1 VGQDGILRGV
11 GNPAGP
17 PSGNCPRHYTS
28 RLLLCVLFAA
38 ELACQ
43 KKVTGPPPRY
53 AVLRFENLS
62 GDPSLDW
69 TGRAASETLPV
80 SLAGELDGP
89 MLPADA
95 LARLEQSLG
104 ARPPSAPGIST
115 ERQEAVLA
123 GATRLIYG
131 YVERSGS
138 RICITASVED
148 LSSGKVERTV
158 SAVDSSPLAALEQIA
173 RDFSP
178 HARPA
183 PTSSEAALRLYAVAL
198 ESPAA
203 AGIDELNQAI
213 HLDPNFGAAWNAA
226 VNLDLARADRAAAL
240 DAIDRAHRQKLDPLS
255 LARLDLE
262 AANLQQDS
270 PVRIDALRK
279 ISLLT
284 PADTTLLR
292 TLAEAETNAGR
303 FPDAVTDWRKLTVT
317 FPEDPSTWNSLG
329 YTLSYA
335 GDYAGAQTALL
346 EYARIR
352 PKDPNASDSLG
363 DLDYRFRKFGEA
375 AAHYAQATKEQPD
388 FERYGDL
395 YKAAWARYN
404 AGDKPGADAL
414 FAQFRA
420 AREKLSDTLMPLV
433 SADWLYR
440 TGRKKEAVAAL
451 RMSLSGKAPEALVT
465 NGYALLTIWDLL
477 GHDRAQAAKDSLA
490 MGPRIIDAPELIAR
504 FVALPSASAA
514 EWKTRADHLI
524 PPAVAAI
531 RPLALGYALMFDGQ
545 GAAALPV
552 WEMIASGRPATD
564 FFTRA
569 VYAHLQGKPPERPL
583 VPDPAAFNQFLAVLE

>member
-1 VGQDGILRGV
+1 MF
-11 GNPAGP
+11 
-17 PSGNCPRHYTS
+17 SS

-69 TGRAASETLPV
+69 AGRAASEMLPV
-80 SLAGELDGP
+80 SLDGALDGP
-89 MLPADA
+89 VLPALA
-95 LARLEQSLG
+95 LGRLQQSLG

-115 ERQEAVLA
+115 EREEARLA

-131 YVERSGS
+131 YVEHSGS

-148 LSSGKVERTV
+148 LSSGKVQPTV
-158 SAVDSSPLAALEQIA
+158 SAVDSSPLAALEKIA

-178 HARPA
+178 RAKPA
-183 PTSSEAALRLYAVAL
+183 PASSEAALRLYALAL
-198 ESPAA
+198 ESDPA
-203 AGIDELNQAI
+203 AGIDDLNQAI
-213 HLDPNFGAAWNAA
+213 HSYPNFGAAWNAE
-226 VNLDLARADRAAAL
+226 VNLYLGRGDRAAAQ
-240 DAIDRAHRQKLDPLS
+240 DALDRAYRQKLDPLS
-255 LARLDLE
+255 LARLDLQ
-262 AANLQQDS
+262 AAELHSDS
-270 PVRIDALRK
+270 PARIDALRK

-292 TLAEAETNAGR
+292 SLAEAETNSGR
-303 FPDAVTDWRKLTVT
+303 FPAAVADWRKLTVI

-329 YTLSYA
+329 YTLSFA
-335 GDYAGAQTALL
+335 GDYAGAQAALQ
-346 EYARIR
+346 EYLRIR

-375 AAHYAQATKEQPD
+375 AAYYAQATKDQPD

-404 AGDKPGADAL
+404 TGDKPGADAL

-440 TGRKKEAVAAL
+440 TGRGKEAVASL

-477 GHDRAQAAKDSLA
+477 AHDRAQAAKDSLA
-490 MGPRIIDAPELIAR
+490 MGPRIIDGPVLIAR
-504 FVALPSASAA
+504 FAALPSASAA
-514 EWKTRADHLI
+514 EWTARADHLI
-524 PPAVAAI
+524 PPSLAAI

-545 GAAALPV
+545 AAAALPV
-552 WEMIASGRPATD
+552 WEMIAKDRPATD

-569 VYAHLQGKPPERPL
+569 VYAHLQGKPPERPI
-583 VPDPAAFNQFLAVLE
+583 VPDPAAFNQFLAILD